1 MHRKR
6 RHPKIEQ
13 FSFGSDR
20 LMSNMNGELRCVSRP
35 HQMKSENEQ
44 GDVKKLIVSF

>member
-20 LMSNMNGELRCVSRP
+20 LMSNMNGEMRCVSRP
-35 HQMKSENEQ
+35 HQMKSEKN
-44 GDVKKLIVSF
+44 GDVKKALSIS